1 MTLNTSEGSAL
12 LIILGIGAIVFSGVV
27 AAIVF
32 IIKSLIDSAKLNAA
46 VNEERQQ
53 QMYSQNQYPNQPM
66 YNQNGYQN
74 QPMYNQNQYPNQNN
88 NNNNNSNMQ

>member
-12 LIILGIGAIVFSGVV
+12 LIILGIGAIFFSGAV

-32 IIKSLIDSAKLNAA
+32 IIKSFVDSAKLNAA

-66 YNQNGYQN
+66 YNQN
-74 QPMYNQNQYPNQNN
+74 QYPNQNN

>member
-32 IIKSLIDSAKLNAA
+32 IIKSLIDSTKLNAA
-46 VNEERQQ
+46 ANAERQQ
-53 QMYSQNQYPNQPM
+53 QMYNQNQYP
-66 YNQNGYQN
+66 N